1 MGTDRPARG
10 PGGCEELPS
19 TRKPFTCAQ
28 SNEHTRDYLSWP
40 PPHMSMSQSV
50 SPTTAFVVL
59 EGPALP
65 KPGADIGFSLPA
77 QPQRRIATPSG
88 QCDARQQSDT
98 LCTNEF
104 GEVDR
109 TLLALHVR
117 SARLISA
124 PIDVIPN
131 DPAAK
136 MPTARFAVL
145 EIDDDSY
152 WG

>member
-1 MGTDRPARG
+1 M
-10 PGGCEELPS
+10 
-19 TRKPFTCAQ
+19 
-28 SNEHTRDYLSWP
+28 
-40 PPHMSMSQSV
+40 
-50 SPTTAFVVL
+50 
-59 EGPALP
+59 
-65 KPGADIGFSLPA
+65 
-77 QPQRRIATPSG
+77 
-88 QCDARQQSDT
+88 
-98 LCTNEF
+98 
-104 GEVDR
+104 DR

>member
-1 MGTDRPARG
+1 MD
-10 PGGCEELPS
+10 L
-19 TRKPFTCAQ
+19 
-28 SNEHTRDYLSWP
+28 
-40 PPHMSMSQSV
+40 
-50 SPTTAFVVL
+50 
-59 EGPALP
+59 
-65 KPGADIGFSLPA
+65 
-77 QPQRRIATPSG
+77 
-88 QCDARQQSDT
+88 
-98 LCTNEF
+98 
-104 GEVDR
+104 